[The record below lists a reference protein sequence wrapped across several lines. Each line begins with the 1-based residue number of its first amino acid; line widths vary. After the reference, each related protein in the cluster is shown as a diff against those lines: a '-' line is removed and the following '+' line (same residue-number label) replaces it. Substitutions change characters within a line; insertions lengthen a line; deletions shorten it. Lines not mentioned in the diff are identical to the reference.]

1 MLDADAV
8 AREFEGRN
16 EALISAFD
24 ITSDG
29 HCIWASDNR
38 GGMCARRTDERADPA
53 ACIATCASR
62 SSRRADGSPTPRR
75 SAASRSTRP
84 TRTCAGGYLTLLTL
98 QIVATAHLAR
108 DVRLFD
114 VRSLQEMPSSQDYDE
129 VNEAALKTSFTHG
142 LACSSAY
149 WDPSGSRL
157 LTTSYDSV
165 CRVFHLDAGSLTD
178 SPPDPLAPASS
189 IPHDNKCVIAVSRA
203 PAHLAEPVASRQCSR
218 RDGRRTPR
226 RQRTSPSAT

>member
-8 AREFEGRN
+8 AREYEGRN

-24 ITSDG
+24 ITADG

-38 GGMCARRTDERADPA
+38 GGILHRDMRESLKSTRRWLADAKKIGCISLNPA
-53 ACIATCASR
+53 NENVR
-62 SSRRADGSPTPRR
+62 RR
-75 SAASRSTRP
+75 SWSR
-84 TRTCAGGYLTLLTL
+84 LTL

-114 VRSLQEMPSSQDYDE
+114 VRSLQEMASSQDYEE

-149 WDPSGSRL
+149 WDPLGSRL

-165 CRVFHLDAGSLTD
+165 CRVFNLDAGSLTD
-178 SPPDPLAPASS
+178 SPPDPLAPSSS
-189 IPHDNKCVIAVSRA
+189 IPHDNKCVAV
-203 PAHLAEPVASRQCSR
+203 VDCAS
-218 RDGRRTPR
+218 
-226 RQRTSPSAT
+226 